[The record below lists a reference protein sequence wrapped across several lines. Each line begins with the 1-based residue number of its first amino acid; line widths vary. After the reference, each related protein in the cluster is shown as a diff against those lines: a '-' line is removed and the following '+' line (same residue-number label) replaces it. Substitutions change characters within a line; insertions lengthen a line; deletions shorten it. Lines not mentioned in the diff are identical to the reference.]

1 MDRNQAIGLLLSG
14 LLLVIYFQFFAPEPA
29 APTADNQTKVQE
41 EQAVT
46 QQPSQIPSEE
56 IPAGNDSLQLERNR
70 QQYGAFAPAT
80 VGEASEVRIESE
92 DLILTLNTKG
102 GTFERVELKNYMDG
116 SGNQLVLLDEESSN
130 FSLLANTPAGGIDL
144 FDLYYTTD
152 ASDVSVTEGDTSRVV
167 LTARLDGGSQIR
179 QVYTIPANGY
189 KIGYHLELQN
199 ASGALS
205 NSNLQFLWDN
215 RLKPLEQDVKE
226 SRNRSALNYYTA
238 SGDFEQLS
246 SLMGDGAEA
255 ETVEEPLKWI
265 SMKQRFFSSA
275 VIADQSFAQAK
286 LEVESP
292 EEEDTAFEKHMS
304 MGVNMQME
312 DLSNGSLGYSYYFG
326 PNDQQVMTK
335 VAPDFEENIDF
346 GWPVVKWISKYPISY
361 MFHWLEQF
369 ISNYGVIIIILVLV
383 IKTLLFPLS
392 YKSYLSMAKIKVLKP
407 ELDEIKEKHGDDM
420 AKAQQEQMQLYQKV
434 GVNPLSG
441 CVPVLL
447 QMPILLAMFNYF
459 PNAIEL
465 RQEPFLW
472 AEDLSTYDSIFSWDA
487 YIPLI
492 SDFYGNH
499 VSLFVLLMTASTI
512 LYTWSNNQASTVQ
525 GPMKNMQYF
534 LPVIFMFVLNSF
546 PAALSFYYFVS
557 NIVTFGQQAIIRKFV
572 DDDKIRTI
580 LEENKKRN
588 KNKKKSKFQQ
598 RLEEAMKS
606 SEESRKPGSKSVGS
620 KNTRKGK

>member
-14 LLLVIYFQFFAPEPA
+14 LLLIIYFQFFAPEPVPPA
-29 APTADNQTKVQE
+29 AKEQTTEQSDSNPAQAQTALDNSGT
-41 EQAVT
+41 
-46 QQPSQIPSEE
+46 SSED
-56 IPAGNDSLQLERNR
+56 DSLQLERNR
-70 QQYGAFAPAT
+70 QQYGVFAPAASGKAQELT
-80 VGEASEVRIESE
+80 VESD

-102 GTFERVELKNYMDG
+102 GTVARVELKNYNDG
-116 SGNQLVLLDEESSN
+116 EGQQLVLLDDESSN
-130 FSLLANTPAGGIDL
+130 FSLLANTQRGEL
-144 FDLYYTTD
+144 DLYNLFYQAENT
-152 ASDVSVTEGDTSRVV
+152 SFSVSEGDTTEVV
-167 LTARLDGGSQIR
+167 LSARLDGGSEIR
-179 QVYTIPANGY
+179 QVYSVPGNGY
-189 KIGYHLELQN
+189 KVGYRLELRN

-205 NSNLQFLWDN
+205 SSNIQFLWSN
-215 RLKPLEQDVKE
+215 QLRPLEQNMEE
-226 SRNRSALNYYTA
+226 SRRRSALNYYTA
-238 SGDFEQLS
+238 DGSFEQLS
-246 SLMGDGAEA
+246 SLMGDDAE
-255 ETVEEPLKWI
+255 EEMIEEPLKWVA
-265 SMKQRFFSSA
+265 MKQRFFSTA
-275 VIADQSFAQAK
+275 IIADESFAQANLK
-286 LEVESP
+286 VDSP
-292 EEEDTAFEKHMS
+292 AEENTTLVKSMS
-304 MGVNMQME
+304 MAVGMNIEGLNDGV
-312 DLSNGSLGYSYYFG
+312 LSYSYYLG

-392 YKSYLSMAKIKVLKP
+392 YKSYISMAKIKVLKP
-407 ELDEIKEKHGDDM
+407 ELDEIKEKYGDDM
-420 AKAQQEQMQLYQKV
+420 TKAQQEQMQLYQKV

-472 AEDLSTYDSIFSWDA
+472 ADDLSTYDSILDLPFT
-487 YIPLI
+487 IP
-492 SDFYGNH
+492 FYGDH

-534 LPVIFMFVLNSF
+534 LPLIFMFVLNSF

-572 DDDKIRTI
+572 DDDKIRKI

-598 RLEEAMKS
+598 RLEEAMKA
-606 SEESRKPGSKSVGS
+606 SEETRKPNNRGGN
-620 KNTRKGK
+620 KNNRGGK